1 MPSEAA
7 ILDEAGTLIL
17 VNRAWRDFGIDNG
30 AGSTTCGVGSN
41 YLDVC
46 QHAASR
52 GDPVASAAHAALTA
66 VLHGHTDAARL
77 DYPCHSPTQQRWY
90 QLRAHPLP
98 GPHRVLVL
106 HDDVTNRLQEL
117 TALRHDATHDPL
129 TGLANR
135 ALLHDRLAAALTGYD
150 RRDHHHHTAVLVLDL
165 DDFKHVNDN
174 YGHPAGDTVLTTLAG
189 RLRTLTRT
197 GDTIAR
203 WGGDEF
209 VIVLTQAGPA
219 SARLFHERVTAA
231 LNIPFALP
239 SGHLSISASIG
250 LALHQPGQTPS
261 DLLAAADRAALSAKA
276 ARRNTAPPP

>member
-7 ILDEAGTLIL
+7 ILDETGTLIL
-17 VNRAWRDFGIDNG
+17 VNQAWRDFGSDNG

-46 QHAASR
+46 RHAASN
-52 GDPVASAAHAALTA
+52 GDPIASAAHAALTA
-66 VLHGHTDAARL
+66 VLHGHTDPARL
-77 DYPCHSPTQQRWY
+77 DYPWHSPTQQRWY

-135 ALLHDRLAAALTGYD
+135 ALLHDRLAAALTRRD
-150 RRDHHHHTAVLVLDL
+150 RRDHHHTAVLVLDL

-174 YGHPAGDTVLTTLAG
+174 HGHPAGDTVLTTLAN

-209 VIVLTQAGPA
+209 VIVLTQASPA
-219 SARLFHERVTAA
+219 SARLFHDRVTAA

-239 SGHLSISASIG
+239 SGNVSISASIG

-261 DLLAAADRAALSAKA
+261 DLLAAADQAALTAKA
-276 ARRNTAPPP
+276 TRRSTAPPP